1 MSGPEPISRR
11 LFLTRLGMGAVGVAV
26 LGVAACSS
34 GTEGASTTVGAT
46 TTSPPTPSTTTP
58 ATAPTPTTAVATTT
72 TTPATTTTAPR
83 PTTTTAPA
91 VAGFTF
97 ERVNLGFVSAY
108 ILARDGEA
116 VIVDTGVAGSESA
129 IAAGLG
135 AIGLGWGSVG
145 HVIITHRHGD
155 HAGSVDAVMANAAN
169 ATGYAGEADIPQI
182 GAPRPLISV
191 GDGDAV
197 FGLEIVETP
206 GHTPGHISVLDRVGR
221 ILVAGDAING
231 GDAAGGV
238 AGEVAGPNQRFSSDH
253 DAALLSVTKLSMLPF
268 DTVLFGHGEP
278 VLDRGSTLV
287 AALAAS

>member
-1 MSGPEPISRR
+1 MLEPISRR

-34 GTEGASTTVGAT
+34 GTEGTATTIDAT
-46 TTSPPTPSTTTP
+46 TTAPPTPPTTTP
-58 ATAPTPTTAVATTT
+58 ATAVTSTTAAATTT
-72 TTPATTTTAPR
+72 TTPATSTTR
-83 PTTTTAPA
+83 PTTTAAPA
-91 VAGFTF
+91 VAAFTF

-116 VIVDTGVAGSESA
+116 VIVDTGVAGSEGA

-155 HAGSVDAVMANAAN
+155 HAGSLDALMANAAN

-253 DAALLSVTKLSMLPF
+253 DAALLSVTKLSLLPF

-278 VLDRGSTLV
+278 VLDGGSTLV